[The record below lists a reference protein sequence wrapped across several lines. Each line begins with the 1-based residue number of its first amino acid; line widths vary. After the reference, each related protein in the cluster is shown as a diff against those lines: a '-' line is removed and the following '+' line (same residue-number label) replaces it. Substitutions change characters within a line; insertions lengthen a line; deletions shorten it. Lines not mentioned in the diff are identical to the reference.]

1 MSGWRERAV
10 SRWASAE
17 VDGRLVAV
25 GAGVLRARVP
35 NACVGACYTVEREGL
50 PLVCEAVGFVD
61 EEVVLLPFDG
71 PDGARPG
78 ATVRPTALGVR
89 APEARRCLG
98 RVIDP
103 LGQAL
108 DGAREALGTEGPLL
122 RNAPPRPLDRR
133 RIAEV
138 LPTGIRVIDG
148 FTPMGEGQRVGLF
161 AGSGVGKSTLLAQ
174 VARQTPADVVIVGL
188 IGERGREVGE
198 FLTDALPAE
207 ARAKAT
213 VVVATSDAPP
223 SMRVRAAL
231 TATALAEAWRDEGK
245 HVLLLMDSVTRYA
258 RALREVALSSGE
270 PPARRGYPASVFAA
284 LPALLER
291 SGQGAHGAITAVY
304 SVLVEGGDMEEPI
317 ADEIRGIVD
326 GHWVMERRLA
336 ERGQFPALQP
346 LASVSRVAPQILS
359 AEALEARQ
367 KIRRALALLD
377 RHEDAIDLGIYK
389 AGSSD
394 AIDDARALWPDLE
407 AFVRQAPDARAT
419 WEETERQ
426 IASLARRLA

>member
-1 MSGWRERAV
+1 MSDWQTRAA
-10 SRWASAE
+10 SRWESAE
-17 VDGRLVAV
+17 VEGRLVAV
-25 GAGVLRARVP
+25 SGGVLRARVP
-35 NACVGACYTVEREGL
+35 NACVGACYTVERAGS
-50 PLVCEAVGFVD
+50 PLVCEAVGFML

-78 ATVRPTALGVR
+78 ATVRPTSLGVR
-89 APEARRCLG
+89 APDPRRCLG

-108 DGAREALGTEGPLL
+108 DGARESLGTSGPLL
-122 RNAPPRPLDRR
+122 RNAAPRPLDRR
-133 RIAEV
+133 RIDEV
-138 LPTGIRVIDG
+138 LPTGVRVIDG
-148 FTPMGEGQRVGLF
+148 FMPMGVGQRVGLF

-174 VARQTPADVVIVGL
+174 LARQTSADVVVVGL

-198 FLTDALPAE
+198 FLADALPAS
-207 ARAKAT
+207 ARERAT

-231 TATALAEAWRDEGK
+231 TATALAEAWRDEGR

-258 RALREVALSSGE
+258 RALREVALASGE

-284 LPALLER
+284 LPTLLER
-291 SGQGAHGAITAVY
+291 AGQGAAGAITAVY
-304 SVLVEGGDMEEPI
+304 SVLVDGGDLEEPI

-336 ERGQFPALQP
+336 ERGQYPAVQALT
-346 LASVSRVAPQILS
+346 SVSRVAPQIL
-359 AEALEARQ
+359 ARDALEARQ
-367 KIRRALALLD
+367 RLRRALALLD

-389 AGSSD
+389 AGGSD
-394 AIDDARALWPDLE
+394 AIDEARALWPAME
-407 AFVRQAPDARAT
+407 AFLRQDAHELAP
-419 WEETERQ
+419 WEHTERQ
-426 IASLARRLA
+426 LRALAGRLR